1 MLMVTI
7 KGFASSALCSAG
19 DTAASLLKRSYEVGV
34 GVEAG
39 SLGNY
44 APQSIR
50 EEVRLAEEA
59 RLAEEVRLA
68 EEARIAAEVTRL
80 TEEVCSE
87 EVLFLP
93 LTATRIRC
101 EHLARWASDTLIFFR

>member
-50 EEVRLAEEA
+50 EEV
-59 RLAEEVRLA
+59 
-68 EEARIAAEVTRL
+68 
-80 TEEVCSE
+80 CSE

-93 LTATRIRC
+93 LTATCIRC
-101 EHLARWASDTLIFFR
+101 EHLARWA